1 MLHTA
6 RKRVRL
12 YHKYK
17 KTTISSPYLVRKYV
31 VLNEKRSNLNPLAHQ
46 DFLDMYRYKPNVHL
60 LGIDFKQSFA
70 QVMKYLMGTIKVST
84 IKVTDDFEVLDLGGF
99 ISAEKYFH
107 RDVIIDNM
115 LY

>member
-17 KTTISSPYLVRKYV
+17 KTTISSPYLVRKYF
-31 VLNEKRSNLNPLAHQ
+31 VLNEIRSNLNPLAHQ
-46 DFLDMYRYKPNVHL
+46 DFLDMYKPNAHF

-70 QVMKYLMGTIKVST
+70 QVMKYLMGKVP
-84 IKVTDDFEVLDLGGF
+84 
-99 ISAEKYFH
+99 
-107 RDVIIDNM
+107 
-115 LY
+115 